1 MQKWLTRRL
10 KRPGLWVLL
19 LAGTATFGVNA
30 NAGMVT
36 GLVTEIHVANHSRL
50 FAFGV
55 DTPIK
60 DTPRCN
66 EAGWFAVDLGKPGGE
81 AILELLLAAK
91 RDKQPVFV
99 EGLNTC
105 GIEWKSENVK
115 MVILK

>member
-1 MQKWLTRRL
+1 MVKQRLTRGLMIPRL
-10 KRPGLWVLL
+10 WMLL
-19 LAGTATFGVNA
+19 MAVFGINAKAGTA
-30 NAGMVT
+30 T

-66 EAGWFAVDLGKPGGE
+66 EAGQFAVDLGKPGGE

-91 RDKQPVFV
+91 RDNRTVFV

-115 MVILK
+115 SAILK